1 MNPTTSKPSMLPT
14 VKTTMKPTHAPTVPL
29 SKLKFS
35 MKISMTEAQVTE
47 NMDEL
52 RKSVANMFNTEMR
65 LVIIKVV
72 TAASRLRRALSELTN
87 LEVEIHD
94 VADVDA
100 QKSVIEDADFEKD
113 LAAEI
118 KTETGI
124 DVTISDVSNVTV
136 SSMKD
141 AEPPKESE
149 EPEVSPAAYIVPL
162 IIVCLCAGGIYYM
175 FTQNKLKWE
184 VENEDANPNESGV

>member
-1 MNPTTSKPSMLPT
+1 
-14 VKTTMKPTHAPTVPL
+14 
-29 SKLKFS
+29 
-35 MKISMTEAQVTE
+35 MTEAQVSE
-47 NMDEL
+47 NMEEL
-52 RKSVANMFNTEMR
+52 RKSVANMFKTEMR
-65 LVIIKVV
+65 LVAIKVA
-72 TAASRLRRALSELTN
+72 TASRLRRALSELTN